1 VTFGTIDQGRANRFL
16 IGGGGGGGGVVQN
29 LGPLPFQ
36 GPLKK
41 FFPESKNFSR
51 KAYHKIISV
60 FDFSTY
66 ATYITNITRTFFF
79 VKARKQEIT

>member
-1 VTFGTIDQGRANRFL
+1 MQLDTISIIKHFAFAKTD
-16 IGGGGGGGGVVQN
+16 
-29 LGPLPFQ
+29 
-36 GPLKK
+36 
-41 FFPESKNFSR
+41 
-51 KAYHKIISV
+51 KAYHKMISV